1 MRSGSFLI
9 LLLLLMANASAQNIF
24 VFNKQ
29 SGEPIRDV
37 FFYNDQKTITGLTNE
52 LGIARIDD
60 FHETDRLHFQHPAYE
75 ATVISI
81 FSLKQM
87 GYRIGLEPS
96 YVDLVE
102 VVVSANKW
110 EANREEVPNRIEVI
124 EKKDIR
130 FENPATSAD
139 MLASGGQVYVQKTQ
153 LGGGSPMLRGFAA
166 NRILFIVDGVRMNN
180 IIYRSG
186 NLHNI
191 LQADVNSIENAEVIF
206 GPGTNIYGS
215 DALGGVIDF
224 HTLRPLLGIDERWST
239 SGSAMARV
247 ASADFEKTIHAD
259 LNFYNNRWSM
269 MASIS
274 YTDFDD
280 LFMGNMHNDYAT
292 RPEYV
297 ERINGL
303 DSIVAN
309 ENPNKQVQSGY
320 HQLNFIAKI
329 KQQFTKDIDWTLSF
343 YLTQTGDV
351 PRYDRLIQYS
361 GETLRY
367 AEWYYHPQQWLMNS
381 LEMNFRRKTRA
392 YDHAVFTL
400 AYQNVK
406 EGRNDRRYR
415 DEWLRKRDENVNI
428 FSGNADFEKK
438 LKWENHLFY
447 GLELIYNH
455 AESSGEQ
462 ESIYDGTTEM
472 ISSRYP
478 DGGSSSFQAGAYLS
492 YKKNFSEK
500 PFTFQAGMRFT
511 YAYLNSLFN
520 DTTFYKLPY
529 ESITLNNAAVTGSA
543 GMTYRPGKW
552 QFKANLSSGFR
563 APNLDDVAKIFDS
576 EPGNVIIP
584 NEDLQPEYLYNID
597 AGIIFGRP
605 DNIRME
611 FTAFYSY
618 LVNAIVRRYTTLN
631 GQDSIPYDGEMSRV
645 QTMMNAGSAYSY
657 GATAAIDWRI
667 VDFLSLRSIVTYI
680 TGEDDEGYPL
690 RHAPPVYGSTTL
702 SFHQNG
708 LKLALSGVYNAEIS
722 YEKLALSERNKAYFY
737 ATDENG
743 NPYSPGWWTLNFKGS
758 YAFMDEVF
766 ILSLGVENILNYR
779 YRPYSSGIAAPGRN
793 FMAAFTYTF

>member
-1 MRSGSFLI
+1 
-9 LLLLLMANASAQNIF
+9 MANASAQNIF

-37 FFYNDQKTITGLTNE
+37 FFYNDQKTTTGLTNE
-52 LGIARIDD
+52 LGIASIDD
-60 FHETDRLHFQHPAYE
+60 FDETDRLHFQHPSYE

-87 GYRIGLEPS
+87 NYRIGLEPGH
-96 YVDLVE
+96 VDLVE

-130 FENPATSAD
+130 FDNPATSAD
-139 MLASGGQVYVQKTQ
+139 MLASGGQVYVQKSQ

-224 HTLRPLLGIDERWST
+224 HTLRPKLGIDERWST

-247 ASADFEKTIHAD
+247 ASADFEKTVHAD

-269 MASIS
+269 MASVS

-280 LFMGNMHNDYAT
+280 LVMGNMHNDYAT

-303 DSIVAN
+303 DSIVPN

-329 KQQFTKDIDWTLSF
+329 KQQFSKDIDWTLSF

-351 PRYDRLIQYS
+351 PRYDRLTQYS

-367 AEWYYHPQQWLMNS
+367 AEWYYRPQQWLMNS
-381 LEMNFRRKTRA
+381 LEMNFRRKTKV
-392 YDHAVFTL
+392 YDNAVFTL

-428 FSGNADFEKK
+428 FSGNADFEKS
-438 LKWENHLFY
+438 LKWENDIFY

-455 AESSGEQ
+455 ADSKGEQ
-462 ESIYDGTTEM
+462 ENIYDGTTEL

-478 DGGSSSFQAGAYLS
+478 DGGSKSFQVGGYLS
-492 YKKNFSEK
+492 YKKNFKEK
-500 PFTFQAGMRFT
+500 PLTFQAGMRFT

-584 NEDLQPEYLYNID
+584 NEDLKPEYLYNAD

-605 DNIRME
+605 DNIRVE

-645 QTMMNAGSAYSY
+645 QTMMNTGSAYSY

-667 VDFLSLRSIVTYI
+667 IDFLSLRSVITYI
-680 TGEDDEGYPL
+680 TGEDEEGYPL
-690 RHAPPVYGSTTL
+690 RHAPPVYGSTSL
-702 SFHQNG
+702 SFSQNG
-708 LKLALSGVYNAEIS
+708 LKLALSGVYNAEIA
-722 YEKLALSERNKAYFY
+722 YERLAISERNKAYFY

-758 YAFMDEVF
+758 YAFIDEVF

-793 FMAAFTYTF
+793 FMFAVTYTF